1 MGKVTETIVKKLNDS
16 LSPTHLEVIDE
27 SEGHRGHAGYRDGGE
42 SHFRV
47 VIKSKAF
54 EGKNRV
60 TRQRMVMHALADEL
74 KEQIH
79 ALSIQADVP
88 DTD

>member
-1 MGKVTETIVKKLNDS
+1 MGKVTERIEKKLNDS
-16 LSPTHLEVIDE
+16 LSPTYLEVIDE

-54 EGKNRV
+54 EGESRV
-60 TRQRMVMHALADEL
+60 ARQRMVMKVLADEMQD
-74 KEQIH
+74 QIH

-88 DTD
+88 DT